1 VYLYYEILHVHASWA
16 SKVSSKK
23 INNLYNIASVKS
35 WKLYSVATEI
45 ENATTISMVCWEIK
59 GLPFSIGGI

>member
-1 VYLYYEILHVHASWA
+1 MFMPLGPQRFQV
-16 SKVSSKK
+16 KK